1 MSLRG
6 VVLSF
11 ALCACGGLPGPG
23 PGPVVDGGADAGRPD
38 AGSLDAGLVT
48 DAGPLDVDGGW
59 SWVAVPGSQCA
70 SGSTTGFGYSPG
82 DGETLLVFL
91 QGGGA
96 CWNNGTCRPSVFRW
110 GPVCNYGE
118 NNVCLWDAEGGTK
131 PLAAHVAEADP
142 FPVDGGGAF
151 PGEIALVAQN
161 LLFARRAENPLAAA
175 TQVYVPYCTGDLHDG
190 NATRTYSTKADLFAQ
205 PVQHQHH
212 FAGAQNMTLF
222 LAELR
227 ARHPNVKTI
236 YLTGVSGGG
245 YGASLN
251 FERVRHA
258 FPEATVHL
266 LADSSPML
274 STPHWEAWRNEMNLE
289 LPATCSE
296 CDAGLPQTMKYMME
310 SAPQSRLALLVFT
323 GDETITRFF
332 FAGNDTASWLT
343 PNTAA
348 YSAAVGELRPIY
360 DAHPN
365 AAYFA
370 LGGSSHVMI
379 NGYGVVQSDGGITAP
394 ATTPD
399 GGSLKAWIDRWID
412 GGTFTSAE

>member
-1 MSLRG
+1 MSPRG
-6 VVLSF
+6 VIV
-11 ALCACGGLPGPG
+11 ALVFCACGGVL
-23 PGPVVDGGADAGRPD
+23 PGPVVDAGTSDAG
-38 AGSLDAGLVT
+38 AS
-48 DAGPLDVDGGW
+48 DAGPSDAGQVIDGGHVDADAGW

-70 SGSTTGFGYSPG
+70 SGSTTGFGYSRG
-82 DGETLLVFL
+82 DDGETLLIFL

-110 GPVCNYGE
+110 GPICNYGQD
-118 NNVCLWDAEGGTK
+118 NVCLWDAEGGTK
-131 PLAAHVAEADP
+131 PLAVHVAEADP

-151 PGEIALVAQN
+151 PGEIAVVAQN
-161 LLFARRAENPLAAA
+161 LLFARRTDNPLANA

-212 FAGAQNMTLF
+212 FAGAQNMNLF

-227 ARHPNVKTI
+227 SRHPHVSTV

-251 FERVRHA
+251 FERVRKA
-258 FPEATVHL
+258 FTEATVHL
-266 LADSSPML
+266 LADSAPMI
-274 STPHWEAWRNEMNLE
+274 STPHWEEWRNEMNLE
-289 LPATCSE
+289 LPSTCAE

-310 SAPQSRLALLVFT
+310 SAPESRLALLVFT

-332 FAGNDTASWLT
+332 FAGNDTGSWLT

-348 YSAAVGELRPIY
+348 FSAALGELRPIY
-360 DAHPN
+360 DTHHN
-365 AAYFA
+365 AAFFA

-379 NGYGVVQSDGGITAP
+379 NGYGVVQNDGGISEPFFTA
-394 ATTPD
+394 D
-399 GGSLKAWIDRWID
+399 GGLSLKTWIDGWID
-412 GGTFTSAE
+412 GGSFVSTP